1 MSSSYFRPRAFVKSL
16 RYAGQG
22 LRYVIKQEQ
31 NFRLQLM
38 IAGLVIVALVM
49 FSVRAI
55 EAIALILVI
64 MFVLIL
70 EILNTVL
77 EYFIDLLQ
85 PRLHHYSKVIK
96 DMMAAAVLLASCS
109 AISIGIL
116 IFIPYIRELLV
127 SYGIL

>member
-1 MSSSYFRPRAFVKSL
+1 
-16 RYAGQG
+16 
-22 LRYVIKQEQ
+22 
-31 NFRLQLM
+31 M
-38 IAGLVIVALVM
+38 IAGLVIVAMVM